1 MRKSAKAL
9 NGLFYGKIS
18 QDRRLQHVS
27 HIKFNK
33 AATASN
39 PPIEAYFDQTALFLM
54 ERIYQQDFELFGC
67 RLNDP
72 KNASPKREIHLDHL
86 HTALLGNPG

>member
-1 MRKSAKAL
+1 MGYIFDHLSPNHRP
-9 NGLFYGKIS
+9 
-18 QDRRLQHVS
+18 QHVS

-54 ERIYQQDFELFGC
+54 ERIYQQDFELLGY

-72 KNASPKREIHLDHL
+72 KNASPEREIHLDHL